1 MTLHKNEV
9 LLLMSVFVIKSTLA
23 FVSTLDL
30 FTKIQQYKASKD
42 DGNDGQIPE
51 PNFLDQSR
59 DDFDRRPLRII
70 RDVGAENQKEET
82 EVQQGFEFEQW
93 GVEYIKDPSSRPL
106 CPSSLDEVAEKAFN
120 SITSTLYC
128 KQKFD
133 PNIVT
138 NALAVS
144 VNERRPVGF
153 AFWPKGRDVGRL
165 GIEVDGLRHLLI
177 EPSLKKHSQIRNEN
191 DLKMYKLS
199 NKLNKNMAFQKR
211 VAQHVIELE
220 AIALRRFSLILA
232 SKLSRGIWDDF
243 EVDIGGKEPKSRP
256 VALFFNTIRQA
267 LQATNELQKLK
278 RVAALRGHHGVY
290 DDIRILCLGQDSIP
304 KDMHML
310 KNRNKDVNGKDR
322 RKWGASKELS
332 DGKIDPKKGLVL
344 IVQPTD
350 YNNDITPPSPSVST
364 VQHLQELLATASVA
378 YIPAVTISPRLTEQF
393 DGNGI
398 EQSGY
403 QVSSTYG
410 GIEPP
415 KGPTPWILRDF
426 IPPVFSYVG
435 DAISLTRKPPK
446 PSNDDMFNDFGRNE
460 FEMSYL
466 SRVTMMQSVLEEG
479 HPWHL
484 YVVENISSYRLL
496 DGKNKITGRE
506 ENFHYVASTRP
517 NNGRPP
523 KRAILDILSNWN

>member
-1 MTLHKNEV
+1 MLI
-9 LLLMSVFVIKSTLA
+9 SVFVIKSTLA
-23 FVSTLDL
+23 FVPTLDL
-30 FTKIQQYKASKD
+30 FPPISKTKIRGNQCKASKD
-42 DGNDGQIPE
+42 DKDDGQISE

-59 DDFDRRPLRII
+59 GDFDRRPFRIM
-70 RDVGAENQKEET
+70 RDVGAEKKKEET
-82 EVQQGFEFEQW
+82 EAQKGFEQW
-93 GVEYIKDPSSRPL
+93 GVEYIKDASSRPL
-106 CPSSLDEVAEKAFN
+106 CPSSLDEVAEEAFN

-128 KQKFD
+128 KQKLD

-144 VNERRPVGF
+144 VHEKRPVGF

-165 GIEVDGLRHLLI
+165 GIEVDGLRNLLI
-177 EPSLKKHSQIRNEN
+177 EPSLNKDSKLRRGN

-199 NKLNKNMAFQKR
+199 NKLNKNMAFEKR
-211 VAQHVIELE
+211 AAQHVIELE

-232 SKLSRGIWDDF
+232 SKLSRSVWDH
-243 EVDIGGKEPKSRP
+243 EVDIEGKEPKSRP

-267 LQATNELQKLK
+267 LLATNELQKLK
-278 RVAALRGHHGVY
+278 RVSAFRGHRDAY

-304 KDMHML
+304 ADMHML
-310 KNRNKDVNGKDR
+310 ENRNKDANGKDR
-322 RKWGASKELS
+322 RKWGTSKELS

-350 YNNDITPPSPSVST
+350 YNNDISPPSPSVST

-403 QVSSTYG
+403 QLSSTYG

-426 IPPVFSYVG
+426 IPPIFSYVG
-435 DAISLTRKPPK
+435 EAISLTRKPPT
-446 PSNDDMFNDFGRNE
+446 PSNDDIFNDFGKNE

-466 SRVTMMQSVLEEG
+466 SRVAMMQSVLEEG

-484 YVVENISSYRLL
+484 YVVENISSYRFL

-506 ENFHYVASTRP
+506 ENFHYVASTKP